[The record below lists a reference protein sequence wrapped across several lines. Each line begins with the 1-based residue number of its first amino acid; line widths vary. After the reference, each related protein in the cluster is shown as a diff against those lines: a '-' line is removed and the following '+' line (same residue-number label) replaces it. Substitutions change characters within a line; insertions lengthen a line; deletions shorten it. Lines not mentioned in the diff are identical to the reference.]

1 MIPFILVV
9 VIAVA
14 GALAAVYFSTGD
26 ILETENM
33 TLSAHWSRM
42 IPVLGWY
49 KGMIMCAVNGEVVP
63 FLIYLVL
70 MLASVVVF
78 IVAIWQI
85 PADFY
90 EDALSEA
97 SKRAQMLD
105 AAKEGRVVNTKK
117 RSGRIQ
123 REGVFEVPGLRSFY
137 QGSIQQ
143 TQDGEIWSGDQ
154 YDAVLFCSYCLCG
167 CIYDKS
173 GRES

>member
-78 IVAIWQI
+78 IIAIWQI

-105 AAKEGRVVNTKK
+105 AAKEGRVGNVPDV
-117 RSGRIQ
+117 S
-123 REGVFEVPGLRSFY
+123 REKAYSEVPGLRSFLPRKY
-137 QGSIQQ
+137 
-143 TQDGEIWSGDQ
+143 TA
-154 YDAVLFCSYCLCG
+154 DAGWRNLVW
-167 CIYDKS
+167 
-173 GRES
+173 

>member
-1 MIPFILVV
+1 
-9 VIAVA
+9 
-14 GALAAVYFSTGD
+14 
-26 ILETENM
+26 
-33 TLSAHWSRM
+33 
-42 IPVLGWY
+42 
-49 KGMIMCAVNGEVVP
+49 MIMCAVNGEVVP

-123 REGVFEVPGLRSFY
+123 REGVFGGSGASVFFTKEVYSRRGWRNLV
-137 QGSIQQ
+137 
-143 TQDGEIWSGDQ
+143 W
-154 YDAVLFCSYCLCG
+154 
-167 CIYDKS
+167 
-173 GRES
+173 